1 MHRVAQCKLLDRYY
15 QRIDDEPVKNGFLP
29 RHFSCGFLILPMAR
43 LINRQTDGFLWRLD
57 ETG

>member
-1 MHRVAQCKLLDRYY
+1 
-15 QRIDDEPVKNGFLP
+15 VKNGFLP